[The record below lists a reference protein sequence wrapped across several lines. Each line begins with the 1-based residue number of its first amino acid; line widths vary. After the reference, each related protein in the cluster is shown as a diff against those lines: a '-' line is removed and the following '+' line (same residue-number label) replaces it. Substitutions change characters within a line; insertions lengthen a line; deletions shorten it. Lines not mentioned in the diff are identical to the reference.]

1 MKLMESKNHCLLS
14 IITVVYNGALVIEK
28 TLESVKIQDHSLF
41 EYIIIDG
48 ESTDDTLKI
57 IRKYNEIIDFWISEP
72 DDGIYDAMNKGIRMA
87 RGKSLLFLNA
97 GDYFVGNVISSLN
110 FKYPALI
117 PVKYKTYY
125 GKLKNFKLRNYKYS
139 HPYCHQGM
147 IFENKKLLYN
157 TKFKIAA
164 DFDYY
169 LRHGYKKLPFI
180 ETTGYILYDNNGV
193 STNQYLQ
200 KYAEIGEIIKNYF
213 PSFNYYLY
221 KSKSLIKHLIKTI
234 FKRLN
239 LKY

>member
-1 MKLMESKNHCLLS
+1 MSFPPRLT
-14 IITVVYNGALVIEK
+14 IITVTFNDSIGLEQTIKSVYMQYMDQI
-28 TLESVKIQDHSLF
+28 

-48 ESTDDTLKI
+48 GSNDNTHSILN
-57 IRKYNEIIDFWISEP
+57 KYKKLISYWISEP
-72 DDGIYDAMNKGIRMA
+72 DKGIYDAMNKGIKIA
-87 RGKSLLFLNA
+87 SGDALLFLNA
-97 GDYFVGNVISSLN
+97 GDVFVGDVINDKN
-110 FKYPALI
+110 FKFPALI
-117 PVKYKTYY
+117 PVKYKTYS
-125 GKLKNFKLRNYKYS
+125 GKLKNFKQRNYKYS
-139 HPYCHQGM
+139 HPYCHQGI

-169 LRHGYKKLPFI
+169 LRHGYKNLPFI